1 MNHIVKYGLSVFVI
15 IVISVIFLK
24 PILTHENEYRVVIV
38 NISERPVSSVIISGA
53 GANTTQIG
61 PLSVGNMQDYY
72 FVPTQNAELTY
83 TINQDK
89 QSFSGIINNDLK
101 KGDVGEIYVVIGEMH
116 QVKIYDDYDTAY

>member
-1 MNHIVKYGLSVFVI
+1 MNHIVKYGLSVFVV
-15 IVISVIFLK
+15 IVISVVFLK